1 MVPIPATIPAL
12 TLAASLTTTQTIAAA
27 IITVEMTPTPIAT
40 TITEDLMP
48 AAAAAAVM
56 GVVVEIREVVEE
68 VGIEEAVRVVNF
80 SGSPQSSIF
89 PLSSFTAA
97 RVVLLFRHEGTGS
110 PVFSFASGSR
120 HSS

>member
-27 IITVEMTPTPIAT
+27 IMTVEMTPTPIAT
-40 TITEDLMP
+40 TITEDLIP
-48 AAAAAAVM
+48 AAAAVM
-56 GVVVEIREVVEE
+56 GVVVEIREVVEVVE
-68 VGIEEAVRVVNF
+68 IEEAVRVVNF

-89 PLSSFTAA
+89 PISSFTTA
-97 RVVLLFRHEGTGS
+97 RIVRLFRHEGTGS